1 MSPSESDPPPVDEGS
16 ALHERLVAGDPTAP
30 ADLAS
35 TYLDRLIGWLFRH
48 NPGVDPHIC
57 ATAAEDALLALI
69 KSPASYRREKQ
80 SLEGYLRMS
89 ASGDLKNLLRS
100 ERRHAR
106 RRTTLEAVELSLAA
120 GKYLWDEDSDPARI
134 IGQADDERQSP
145 LLSGVQETLTREES
159 QVLELMLEGER
170 RTEVYAAVLGL
181 TNRPILEQ
189 RREVKRVKDRLKKRL
204 ERAGGRRE

>member
-1 MSPSESDPPPVDEGS
+1 MSPSESSPPPVDEGR

-30 ADLAS
+30 ADLAN
-35 TYLDRLIGWLFRH
+35 TFLDRLANWLILH

-57 ATAAEDALLALI
+57 NTAAEDAILALI
-69 KSPASYRREKQ
+69 RNPASYRPEKQ
-80 SLEGYLRMS
+80 SLEVYLRMS

-100 ERRHAR
+100 ERRHVSR
-106 RRTTLEAVELSLAA
+106 RMSWEVVELSPAA
-120 GKYLWDEDSDPARI
+120 GNCLWDEDSDPARI
-134 IGQADDERQSP
+134 VARADDEKRPP
-145 LLSGVQETLTREES
+145 LPSGLQETLTREES

-189 RREVKRVKDRLKKRL
+189 RLEVKRVKDRLKKRL